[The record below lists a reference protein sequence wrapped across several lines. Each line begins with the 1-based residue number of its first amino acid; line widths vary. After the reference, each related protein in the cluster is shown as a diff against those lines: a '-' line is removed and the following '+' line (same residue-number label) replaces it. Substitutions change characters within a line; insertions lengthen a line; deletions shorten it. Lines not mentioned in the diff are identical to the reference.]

1 MLSEK
6 YLKRLMPALLLA
18 GLSFFYTSCKK
29 DNPAPMQGSSKS
41 GGGTS
46 TTGVNGDLRDTLADI
61 SSLYYLWNSNI
72 PSTFKPH
79 TYSSAD
85 TLYSELE
92 AIKAF
97 SPVNAVTNTHY
108 DHFSFVLAEA
118 DYQKEFV
125 QGVSTSFGMGY
136 AFDRN
141 GNLRANYVAHASS
154 VYLSGV
160 RRGWQIISING
171 TKAATDASTIA
182 ALNAA
187 LNSSSAT
194 FVFQNPATGKN
205 VSLTVTKQDIPDDEV
220 ITTKVFTAGSKK
232 VGYLAYNTFLTQT
245 DKSGNPIH
253 PGMDSAFAKLSAAG
267 VTDMV
272 IDLRYN
278 GGGYTLVAQQMD
290 NALLP
295 ASADKKVLYT
305 EHYNDSLNK
314 YYKLGYKNLDHDVTV
329 NISKTDV
336 GNPTNLP
343 VNSVVFIVSRNTAS
357 AAELVINNL
366 TPYIS
371 NIKLI
376 GLGKGRSAAY
386 ANTAGKPFG
395 YAGQFPLP
403 NKKPIYEAFV
413 LNFETKNAN
422 GADNY
427 VSGFKPDL
435 QVYDGVEFDFGDPKE
450 DGLQAALGY
459 MSTGTLS
466 YMKNNN
472 QLALGNHTGTAGSLG
487 LEMNSQIR
495 QTRFSGMVKRN
506 AIVLEGR
513 KGVQVLRTLQ
523 GKIKPAGNIQHN

>member
-1 MLSEK
+1 MVSFEK
-6 YLKRLMPALLLA
+6 YSKKLMPVLLLA

-29 DNPAPMQGSSKS
+29 DNPAPAVKS
-41 GGGTS
+41 TGTG
-46 TTGVNGDLRDTLADI
+46 TTTTVNGDLRDSLADI
-61 SSLYYLWNSNI
+61 AGFFYLWNNNI
-72 PSTFKPH
+72 PKSFNPH
-79 TYSSAD
+79 SYSSTD

-92 AIKAF
+92 AIKNF
-97 SPVNAVTNTHY
+97 SPLNAVTGNHY

-141 GNLRANYVAHASS
+141 GNLRVNYAAHASS
-154 VYLSGV
+154 VYLQGV

-171 TKAATDASTIA
+171 TKSATDAKTIA

-205 VSLTVTKQDIPDDEV
+205 VSVTVTKQDIPDDEV
-220 ITTKVFTAGSKK
+220 ITTKVFPEGTKK
-232 VGYLAYNTFLTQT
+232 VGYIAYNTFLTQT

-267 VTDMV
+267 ITDIV

-278 GGGYTLVAQQMD
+278 GGGYTEVAQQMD
-290 NALLP
+290 NALVP

-314 YYKLGYKNLDHDVTV
+314 YYKLGYTNLSHDVTV

-343 VNSVVFIVSRNTAS
+343 VNSIVFIVSDNTAS

-366 TPYIS
+366 YPYIS

-376 GLGKGRSAAY
+376 GLGKGRSSTY

-395 YAGQFPLP
+395 YAGQFALP
-403 NKKPIYEAFV
+403 AKNPIYEAFV

-427 VSGFKPDL
+427 VSGFVPDL

-466 YMKNNN
+466 YVKNTN
-472 QLALGNHTGTAGSLG
+472 QLALGSHTGTAGSEG
-487 LEMNSQIR
+487 LSLNSSIQQIR
-495 QTRFSGMVKRN
+495 FKGMFKSTAALRTN
-506 AIVLEGR
+506 SR
-513 KGVQVLRTLQ
+513 GVQFKRTAL
-523 GKIKPAGNIQHN
+523 GKIRPAGKI